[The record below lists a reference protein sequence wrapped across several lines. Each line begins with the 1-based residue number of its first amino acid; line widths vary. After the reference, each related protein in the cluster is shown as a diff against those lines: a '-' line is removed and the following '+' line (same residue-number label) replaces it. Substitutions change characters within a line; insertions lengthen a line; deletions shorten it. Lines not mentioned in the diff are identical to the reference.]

1 MDLHSAVASGD
12 ADAVRALLATGAALS
27 STDEKGHTPLELASD
42 PDIARL
48 LISAGAPVRA
58 GGQTSPL
65 HRAIEFGWTEVAEM
79 LLDRGADPSSRDAF
93 GDLPQDLLPAGP
105 SVLRERMSRRLRYH
119 GQSARLGLDE
129 VTNGTQQ
136 TVAIRPHRSEA
147 LTTMYRGTVLVR
159 WELEPRIK
167 PLEILRVGTRTE
179 LRGPEGSD
187 IGSLV
192 AFAGP
197 KTVQLRQWAAIRLAH
212 ELPDAPTG
220 SVAMS
225 PDGTKLAIGGD
236 QRLTVVEPQTGI
248 VIAGD
253 PDLDHADW
261 EGLGDSRVTPRFSP
275 DGRTLAVANSMRGSW
290 WLTVLDVQDDGR
302 LRHRYD
308 RRDPQPWSSEV
319 SGAIRFSP
327 DGELVVMWVHP
338 TAVVATRAATGE
350 AAWTHKIE
358 SAGGALCFTG
368 DGRTLA
374 VGTSSGVSWLDAA
387 TGRPRGRETTFGA
400 VHDLAYAEHCGMLAA
415 TSTGLHRLL
424 G

>member
-27 STDEKGHTPLELASD
+27 STDEAGLTLLEVVAD

-48 LISAGAPVRA
+48 LISAGAPVRTN
-58 GGQTSPL
+58 GQTTPL
-65 HRAIEFGWTEVAEM
+65 HRAVEFGWTDVAEM
-79 LLDRGADPSSRDAF
+79 LLDRGADPSSRDEF
-93 GDLPQDLLPAGP
+93 GDLPQDLLPTGP

-119 GQSARLGLDE
+119 GRSARLGLDD

-136 TVAIRPHRSEA
+136 TVGIRPHRSEA

-167 PLEILRVGTRTE
+167 PLEILRVGSRTE
-179 LRGPEGSD
+179 LRGPEGSPV
-187 IGSLV
+187 GSLV

-220 SVAMS
+220 NVAMS
-225 PDGTKLAIGGD
+225 PDGSRLAIGGD
-236 QRLTVVEPQTGI
+236 QRLTIVDPRTGEI
-248 VIAGD
+248 TAGD
-253 PDLDHADW
+253 QDLDGADW
-261 EGLGDSRVTPRFSP
+261 EGLGDVLVTPRFSP
-275 DGRTLAVANSMRGSW
+275 DGRTLAIANSMHGSW
-290 WLTVLDVQDDGR
+290 WLTVLDVDKDGH

-319 SGAIRFSP
+319 SGSIRFSP

-338 TAVVATRAATGE
+338 TAVVATHAATGE
-350 AAWTHKIE
+350 PAWTHKIE
-358 SAGGALCFTG
+358 SDRGALCFTG

-400 VHDLAYAEHCGMLAA
+400 VHDLAYADHCGMLAA